1 MNLLT
6 KGNIF
11 TQIKQ
16 YFSKPKL
23 SEGEDQ
29 SEQKE
34 KVKLEEEDS
43 GIKFGKDDSSGRIS
57 TI

>member
-16 YFSKPKL
+16 YFTKPKL
-23 SEGEDQ
+23 EDPQDQ

-43 GIKFGKDDSSGRIS
+43 GIKFGQDDLGRIF